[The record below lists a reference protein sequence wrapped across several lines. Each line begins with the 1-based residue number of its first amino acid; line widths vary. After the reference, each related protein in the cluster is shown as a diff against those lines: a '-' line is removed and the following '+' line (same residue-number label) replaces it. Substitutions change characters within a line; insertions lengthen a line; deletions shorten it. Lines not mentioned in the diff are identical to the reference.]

1 MGGLGTARLAR
12 AVMSAWPH
20 QAGPTITVEEMGE
33 MNQRD
38 LVRIFGIA
46 EALLAARELLAA
58 TAEMVGPD
66 TPADELLRH
75 LTQYRAHL
83 SALAAGGLPLT
94 ETQRR
99 LAGHPPSKTLRRR
112 KRQSFGKRHRTR
124 VV

>member
-1 MGGLGTARLAR
+1 
-12 AVMSAWPH
+12 MSALPH
-20 QAGPTITVEEMGE
+20 QAGPTITVEEISE
-33 MNQRD
+33 MNHRD
-38 LVRIFGIA
+38 LLRIFGMA

-99 LAGHPPSKTLRRR
+99 LAGHDVDMQWTPAVVTNLGAGPGSGRPAGRPIT
-112 KRQSFGKRHRTR
+112 RQDA
-124 VV
+124 